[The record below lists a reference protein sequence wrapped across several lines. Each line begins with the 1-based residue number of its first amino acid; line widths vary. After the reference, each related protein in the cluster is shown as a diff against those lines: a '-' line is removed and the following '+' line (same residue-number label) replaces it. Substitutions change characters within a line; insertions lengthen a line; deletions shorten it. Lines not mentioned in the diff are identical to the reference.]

1 MKTKCKFPDK
11 NVENEHKMLD
21 SVYRISTIRI
31 VLTLSTV
38 KITQQASFTA
48 YLFIS
53 NYL

>member
-31 VLTLSTV
+31 VLTLGTV
-38 KITQQASFTA
+38 KITQASFTA